1 METIA
6 TDTASRVYAR
16 LARALAAGDGHAV
29 AMCFTQNAT
38 LVVNGRRCGEIPF
51 AGKYSGHAA
60 IADLIH
66 SMVLAVE
73 DVEVTSRPP
82 LVGIDQVSGQHQM
95 VCPANLRATVA
106 ATGTVFDVEV
116 ALMLTLEDDLIAS
129 CRVFGDTDLVR
140 RAFSQRSPEVLSDE
154 KSAHG
159 VTINRGPDLGL
170 AAVVPEIYRLMF
182 DTLDPVKD
190 RVGAA
195 TLFAAAV
202 RYVVSHP
209 RWTPRQW
216 WRIMTTLNSVDMMK
230 RTVLLDRYY
239 SDDLTHQIK
248 GGETDIALCGTYH
261 GKQGLAEFGTRLFTE
276 LDYAG
281 VPPILSLLVDGD
293 HCAVHMPESF
303 VNRSTGIAAVVHML
317 HLWRITPDGKVI
329 EFTSYNDTYEIVHS
343 YTGSSNAG
351 DSPSV
356 RQPPPSANGS
366 AMAPLFP
373 TSPLRRAATALLFRD
388 APATPRPAVTE
399 MPTRSVF
406 ILVKRAAGMS
416 RRAFFGQLAG
426 ATHAQILAS
435 PTLNAV
441 EYHQYHDASCNGI
454 ATLPYMFTRS
464 YRFTRTLCRL
474 RGEPEPDP
482 HTMPYRPYYDAM
494 IEFVF
499 AERPNSEQLDDLRK
513 IIAALQPISARL
525 STVES
530 AFRRKLVRSAV
541 TSDAVYLAEFLVSP
555 PGATRE
561 QTQQYWISP
570 HGEFIIDHR
579 RDVDMAEY
587 QQVHAVPSGD
597 VQLDADEY
605 DGFAWVRFPNA
616 RRFTLSTS
624 KLTTLRFNNELVL
637 DETRFVGPVKGL
649 LLREHPVTCGP
660 ITGARRAP
668 GKGRPCLN

>member
-1 METIA
+1 MVYEVV
-6 TDTASRVYAR
+6 DDPASRAYAGFSE
-16 LARALAAGDGHAV
+16 ALAAGDAHAV
-29 AMCFTQNAT
+29 AVCFTESGT
-38 LVVNGRRCGEIPF
+38 LVVNGRRTGEIPF
-51 AGKYSGHAA
+51 AGEYRGRAA
-60 IADLIH
+60 IADGIR
-66 SMVLAVE
+66 SMLLAVE
-73 DVEVTSRPP
+73 DVDVTPRCT
-82 LVGIDQVSGQHQM
+82 LVGTDQVGGGPQT
-95 VCPANLRATVA
+95 VCLANLRATAA
-106 ATGTVFDVEV
+106 ATATVFDVEV
-116 ALMLTLEDDLIAS
+116 ALMLTLDDDLIAS
-129 CRVFGDTDLVR
+129 CRVFGNTDIVR
-140 RAFSQRSPEVLSDE
+140 RAFSQRTPEVLSDE

-159 VTINRGPDLGL
+159 VAIDRDVDLDL
-170 AAVVPEIYRLMF
+170 ATVVPEIYRLMF
-182 DTLDPVKD
+182 DTLDPAID
-190 RVGAA
+190 RVS
-195 TLFAAAV
+195 AAALGV
-202 RYVVSHP
+202 AAGKYLFSHP
-209 RWTPRQW
+209 RRTPGQW
-216 WRIMTTLNSVDMMK
+216 WRILATLNVVDMMK
-230 RTVLLDRYY
+230 RVVLLARYY
-239 SDDLTHQIK
+239 NADLTHQIK

-261 GKQGLAEFGTRLFTE
+261 GKQGLAEFGTRLFTD

-281 VPPILSLLVDGD
+281 VPPVLSLLVDGD
-293 HCAVHMPESF
+293 RCAVHMPESF

-317 HLWRITPDGKVI
+317 HLWRFTPDGKVL

-343 YTGSSNAG
+343 YTGPSNVR

-356 RQPPPSANGS
+356 PQPPPSTNRS

-373 TSPLRRAATALLFRD
+373 TSPLRRAAAALVFRD
-388 APATPRPAVTE
+388 APATPRPAVAE
-399 MPTRSVF
+399 VPTRSVF

-416 RRAFFGQLAG
+416 RRAFFGQLVG
-426 ATHAQILAS
+426 TTHAQILAS
-435 PTLNAV
+435 PALNAV
-441 EYHQYHDASCNGI
+441 DYHQYHDASCNGI

-482 HTMPYRPYYDAM
+482 HTVPYRPYYDAM
-494 IEFVF
+494 IEFIF

-513 IIAALQPISARL
+513 IIAALQPTAARL

-530 AFRRKLVRSAV
+530 AFRRKLVRSAM
-541 TSDAVYLAEFLVSP
+541 TSDAIYLAEFLVSP

-561 QTQQYWISP
+561 QTQEYWISP
-570 HGEFIIDHR
+570 HGAFIVDHR

-649 LLREHPVTCGP
+649 LLREHPVTCGR

-668 GKGRPCLN
+668 GKDDHA